1 MEIKE
6 VCPNGGTNK
15 MWEPMHLEVTGLNL
29 PGITIQGRTWT
40 RDGAEIF
47 IFYNGEQMSN
57 HNYDYHRILCYQNKM
72 ARDASED
79 VNLIFEICGISAETS
94 IDDLLPI
101 MNTVRNKCE
110 SRYGNR
116 LPDSEYE
123 ILVIFN

>member
-1 MEIKE
+1 MKITENY
-6 VCPNGGTNK
+6 PNGGTNK
-15 MWEPMHLEVTGLNL
+15 MWEPLHLEVTGLDL

-40 RDGAEIF
+40 RDGAEMS
-47 IFYNGEQMSN
+47 IFYNGNKMSDG
-57 HNYDYHRILCYQNKM
+57 NYDYHRSLGYQSNM
-72 ARDASED
+72 ARAAAED
-79 VNLIFEICGISAETS
+79 INNIYEILELPNLA
-94 IDDLLPI
+94 DKDQLLPI